1 MSLDWTQAAWLA
13 VLQGVTE
20 FLPISSSG
28 HLVLVPVVF
37 GWPDQGLAFD
47 VAVHVGSLV
56 AVVAYF
62 RRDLIDLLRAVPDAL
77 RGTRTRETCLL
88 LHLALATL
96 PVVVAGALAQ
106 GWIEANLRDP
116 LVIAVTMIGFG
127 IVLWVADRYGRRG
140 LALADLTWRG
150 ALCIGA
156 AQALALIPG
165 TSRAGITLTAA
176 LALGLN
182 RVDAARFSL
191 LLSIP
196 TILAAG
202 VLEGSHLADGDIGV
216 DWPVFAAA
224 TLLSAVT
231 AYACIA
237 LFLRW
242 IERIGVLPF
251 VIYRVLLGVLLLYL
265 FA

>member
-1 MSLDWTQAAWLA
+1 MVNWTQAAWLA

-28 HLVLVPVVF
+28 HLVLMPVLF

-62 RRDLIDLLRAVPDAL
+62 RRDLAALFAAVPSAL
-77 RGTRTRETCLL
+77 RGVRNRDTCLL
-88 LHLALATL
+88 FHLALATL
-96 PVVVAGALAQ
+96 PVIVVGSLAQ
-106 GWIEANLRDP
+106 GWIEASLRNP
-116 LVIAVTMIGFG
+116 LVIAATMIGFG
-127 IVLWVADRYGRRG
+127 VLLWLADRCGRR
-140 LALADLTWRG
+140 ARTVDALTWRG
-150 ALCIGA
+150 ALFIGA
-156 AQALALIPG
+156 AQVLALIPG

-176 LALGLN
+176 LALGLT

-196 TILAAG
+196 TIISAG
-202 VLEGSHLADGDIGV
+202 VYEASYLAGGAGSV
-216 DWPVFAAA
+216 DWSLFAAA
-224 TLLSAVT
+224 AALSAIT

-251 VIYRVLLGVLLLYL
+251 VIYRVLLGVLLFYL
-265 FA
+265 FT